1 MSHQRFVNNAFLV
14 GSLLLTGCGIWSF
27 TRTSDNPI
35 ARSLALSISVA
46 GGTTAIGCVMFGSLY
61 SAEAE
66 EKIKQSR
73 QKYESELSGKQ
84 YDLERVRNTLEEI
97 RQEKLNLERQ
107 LEKHLYESNFE
118 IEKRDTAI
126 QILNQK
132 IKTVEAEYLV
142 KVQEINHKLETEDNR
157 VQEFL
162 INFKQSLYDGL
173 INKIE
178 SLEILYA
185 EIERKL
191 NDENFTAVH
200 PALAKR
206 LDEIQKIYDK
216 CNSMMRKFEFID
228 ITSYDVMLEY
238 FWEITNDISCVKV
251 RYRNSLNSA
260 TQQRKEELENL
271 IINSVSHERAKAT
284 LKEYSEFQRQQLDDL
299 ITKVNETNTEWEQ
312 LKDALLKDL
321 EVAHLEIDKL
331 NQQIAELQKPLLAI
345 GDSTYA
351 RTANTIAMYYFDQ
364 YKYKLDVIHWEENET
379 GYSILFATRRNPG
392 LTEKE
397 LLPENTIEQLAAF
410 TNSLQ
415 GTLPKITFNYQH
427 STVTLDVTLRKPVK
441 KEQAKG
447 DIDKIW
453 IPVDR
458 FESYVK
464 NWERIRITAGSTG
477 GKSPTAKNLALA
489 IMKSRKGQ
497 GEIRLYDPQH
507 GSKKDYWDMP
517 KRGTSHEDNVT
528 GMGELCDELDSR
540 TKQPGNHPFILYI
553 FDEVD
558 STIAQERES
567 NSYYYFRDKVTYSLK
582 QASHQNIGAIY
593 IGQACDAST
602 IPGMS
607 WSDWNNAIQL
617 HIGANAGIW
626 LDKAKTITAE
636 DKTRLLEQYRK
647 IQEYC
652 DRKNEELGLDVFT
665 DPAAYRFA
673 LAVPLTG
680 LPKFIQLP
688 DFDSYDY
695 WEVMS
700 EKESAISTNTQNPVI
715 SNILNEVQ
723 NEVKNDVLKPVI
735 VCHHCGSTN
744 WKRHSA
750 VKDPNQYRYLCKN
763 PECKKT
769 FVDRNIN

>member
-1 MSHQRFVNNAFLV
+1 MSRFLNNAVLV
-14 GSLLLTGCGIWSF
+14 GSLLICGGGIWSF
-27 TRTSDNPI
+27 TRTNNNPI
-35 ARSLALSISVA
+35 QHTLALSIAVA
-46 GGTTAIGCVMFGSLY
+46 GGTTAVGCIAFGALY
-61 SAEAE
+61 GAEAE
-66 EKIKQSR
+66 EKIRKAS
-73 QKYESELSGKQ
+73 QKHEVEISGNKSEITTVRKS
-84 YDLERVRNTLEEI
+84 LEDI
-97 RQEKLNLERQ
+97 RLEKLNLERQ

-132 IKTVEAEYLV
+132 VKTIEAEYLV
-142 KVQEINHKLETEDNR
+142 KVQEINRKLETEDKR
-157 VQEFL
+157 VEEFL
-162 INFKQSLYDGL
+162 TNFKQSMLDGL
-173 INKIE
+173 INKVE
-178 SLEILYA
+178 SLDYLYSD
-185 EIERKL
+185 IERKL
-191 NDENFTAVH
+191 NDEHFTAVH

-206 LDEIQKIYDK
+206 LEEIQKIYDK
-216 CNSMMRKFEFID
+216 CNGVIRNFEALD
-228 ITSYDVMLEY
+228 ITAYETMLEY
-238 FWEITNDISCVKV
+238 FWQITSDVSAVRV

-260 TQQRKEELENL
+260 TQQRKEELENQ
-271 IINSVSHERAKAT
+271 IINSVSKERAKAT
-284 LKEYSEFQRQQLDDL
+284 LKEYSDFQRKQLDDL
-299 ITKVNETNTEWEQ
+299 ILKVDETNAEWKQ

-321 EVAHLEIDKL
+321 ETAHLEIDKL

-351 RTANTIAMYYFDQ
+351 RTANRIAMYYFDQ
-364 YKYKLDVIHWEENET
+364 YKYKLDVIQWDESDT

-397 LLPENTIEQLAAF
+397 LLPENTLEQLAAF
-410 TNSLQ
+410 TNALQ
-415 GTLPKITFNYQH
+415 GTLPKFTFNYQH
-427 STVTLDVTLRKPVK
+427 STVTLDVTLRKPAK

-464 NWERIRITAGSTG
+464 NWERVRITAGSTG

-489 IMKSRKGQ
+489 IMKGRNGQ

-517 KRGTSHEDNVT
+517 KCGTSHEDNVT
-528 GMGELCDELDSR
+528 GMGELCDELDRR
-540 TKQPGNHPFILYI
+540 TKSPQANHPFILYI

-558 STIAQERES
+558 STIAQERA
-567 NSYYYFRDKVTYSLK
+567 NNGYYYFRDKVTYSLK

-607 WSDWNNAIQL
+607 WSDWNNAVQV

-626 LDKAKTITAE
+626 INKSNLTAE

-652 DRKNEELGLDVFT
+652 DRKNEELGLDIFT
-665 DPAAYRFA
+665 DPTAYRFA

-695 WEVMS
+695 YEIMKKNVLNNSSPQRES
-700 EKESAISTNTQNPVI
+700 ELVESVI
-715 SNILNEVQ
+715 SQFESKEKIMC
-723 NEVKNDVLKPVI
+723 P
-735 VCHHCGSTN
+735 HCGSEEYRSKGER
-744 WKRHSA
+744 WLCL
-750 VKDPNQYRYLCKN
+750 NQDCGKTWLKKPKN
-763 PECKKT
+763 
-769 FVDRNIN
+769 

>member
-1 MSHQRFVNNAFLV
+1 MSQRFLNNAVLV
-14 GSLLLTGCGIWSF
+14 GSLLLCGGGIWSF
-27 TRTSDNPI
+27 TRTGNNPI
-35 ARSLALSISVA
+35 QHTLALSIAVA
-46 GGTTAIGCVMFGSLY
+46 GGTTAVGCVAFGALY
-61 SAEAE
+61 GSEAE
-66 EKIKQSR
+66 EKIRKAN
-73 QKYESELSGKQ
+73 QKYESEISGNKYQ
-84 YDLERVRNTLEEI
+84 VETAKRTLEDI

-132 IKTVEAEYLV
+132 VKTIEAEYLV
-142 KVQEINHKLETEDNR
+142 KVQEINRKLETEDKR
-157 VQEFL
+157 VEDFL
-162 INFKQSLYDGL
+162 INFKQAMFDSLTA
-173 INKIE
+173 KVE

-206 LDEIQKIYDK
+206 LQEIQNIYDK
-216 CNSMMRKFEFID
+216 CNGILRKFEHLD
-228 ITSYDVMLEY
+228 ISAYDVMLDY
-238 FWEITNDISCVKV
+238 FWQITNDVSAVRV

-260 TQQRKEELENL
+260 TQQRKEELENQ
-271 IINSVSHERAKAT
+271 IINSVSKERAKAT
-284 LKEYSEFQRQQLDDL
+284 LKEYSDFQRKQLDDL
-299 ITKVNETNTEWEQ
+299 ILKVDESNAEWKQ

-321 EVAHLEIDKL
+321 ETAHLEIDKL
-331 NQQIAELQKPLLAI
+331 NQQIAELQKPLLAV

-351 RTANTIAMYYFDQ
+351 RTANRISMYYFDQ
-364 YKYKLDVIHWEENET
+364 YKYKLDVIQWDENET
-379 GYSILFATRRNPG
+379 GYSILFATRRTAG

-397 LLPENTIEQLAAF
+397 LLPENTLEQLAAF
-410 TNSLQ
+410 TNCLQ
-415 GTLPKITFNYQH
+415 GTLPKFTFNYQH

-447 DIDKIW
+447 DIDKMW
-453 IPVDR
+453 VPVER
-458 FESYVK
+458 FETYVK

-489 IMKSRKGQ
+489 IMKARKGE

-517 KRGTSHEDNVT
+517 KRGTSHEHNVI
-528 GMGELCDELDSR
+528 GMGELCAELDRR
-540 TKQPGNHPFILYI
+540 TKHPSNHPFILYI

-558 STIAQERES
+558 STIAQDNGES
-567 NSYYYFRDKVTYSLK
+567 GYYYFRNKVTYSLK

-607 WSDWNNAIQL
+607 WSDWNNAVQL
-617 HIGANAGIW
+617 HIGANAGIFI
-626 LDKAKTITAE
+626 DKSKTIAPE

-652 DRKNEELGLDVFT
+652 DRKNEELGLDIFT
-665 DPAAYRFA
+665 DPSAYRFA

-695 WEVMS
+695 WEVMDK
-700 EKESAISTNTQNPVI
+700 KEAEVSTNTQNSLI
-715 SNILNEVQ
+715 SNILNEATTTGDINTTKDFELNIKCPDCQTPNPKSKGNRWQCVNPDCGRTWLKNSKKQ
-723 NEVKNDVLKPVI
+723 N
-735 VCHHCGSTN
+735 
-744 WKRHSA
+744 
-750 VKDPNQYRYLCKN
+750 
-763 PECKKT
+763 
-769 FVDRNIN
+769 